1 LSKIKPVS
9 LFPATPPGMVAIS
22 GADVEPAGQSA
33 AIRLAWRRSTY
44 SGPTSNCVETAP
56 VPNAILV
63 RDSKVVA
70 SPVLELDN
78 AAWQTFIGVVGG

>member
-1 LSKIKPVS
+1 MSKIKPVS

-22 GADVEPAGQSA
+22 GSDVESAGQGA
-33 AIRLAWRRSTY
+33 EIRHAWRRSTY

-56 VPNAILV
+56 DSNAILV

-78 AAWQTFIGVVGG
+78 AAWQTFIGVLGA